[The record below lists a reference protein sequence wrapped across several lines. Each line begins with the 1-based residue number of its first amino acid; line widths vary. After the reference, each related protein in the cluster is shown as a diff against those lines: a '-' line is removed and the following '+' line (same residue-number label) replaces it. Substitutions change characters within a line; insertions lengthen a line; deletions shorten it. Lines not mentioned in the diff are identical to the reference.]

1 MALVTAAE
9 KQIAEC
15 HCEMQLQLKSLSSLL
30 KKRLPFSV
38 CAKVCSNF
46 CLSFFYCITS
56 IFCICGI
63 YQFSKNKKK
72 KTNLV
77 RKSCCKQV
85 QAINA
90 IMYGTGLFS
99 HCLGIHMN

>member
-15 HCEMQLQLKSLSSLL
+15 HCELQPQLKSLSSLL

-38 CAKVCSNF
+38 CTKVCSNF

-56 IFCICGI
+56 IFVFVVFISF
-63 YQFSKNKKK
+63 QKKYK
-72 KTNLV
+72 P
-77 RKSCCKQV
+77 
-85 QAINA
+85 
-90 IMYGTGLFS
+90 G
-99 HCLGIHMN
+99 

>member
-30 KKRLPFSV
+30 QKRLPFSV

-46 CLSFFYCITS
+46 CLSFFYSITS
-56 IFCICGI
+56 IFVFVVFIS
-63 YQFSKNKKK
+63 FPKKK
-72 KTNLV
+72 KL
-77 RKSCCKQV
+77 
-85 QAINA
+85 
-90 IMYGTGLFS
+90 
-99 HCLGIHMN
+99 